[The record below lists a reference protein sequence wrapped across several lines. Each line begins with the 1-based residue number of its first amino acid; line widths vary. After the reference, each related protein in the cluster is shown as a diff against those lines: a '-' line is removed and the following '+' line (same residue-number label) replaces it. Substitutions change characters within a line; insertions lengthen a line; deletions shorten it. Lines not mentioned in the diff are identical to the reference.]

1 MRERALRKPLREGL
15 GEMRTAGV
23 RRVLM
28 GNRTQWGC
36 WEVGQLRG
44 SHADRWGVQGR
55 SCWGEGAP
63 GAGGRGS
70 AVSSLSPLWSKQG
83 ARLGWQSRPPA
94 DFGVKGAVLSTSPS
108 PLRCVG
114 WQAGLPV
121 ATAWTM
127 CDPRARLRL
136 MCAGSC
142 SPQAPVVPSGAA
154 SCALRGRKNLS
165 DRNLSSEE
173 CAPVPRVC
181 PPNPCRLRSPLHAVA
196 SWLLS
201 STAPG
206 HLLPSPHHMGI
217 TLQGG
222 PPPSSRGMA
231 ALRGHIPHLR
241 HHAITRAPL
250 TWSAPSPGASRHLG
264 APSPGTLPHLEHH
277 VTWSTPSPGAL
288 LALTPGYGGLPT
300 PDCWRFPVL

>member
-1 MRERALRKPLREGL
+1 MSESRGRSSHERKSLKEAPERGSGK
-15 GEMRTAGV
+15 MRTAGV

-55 SCWGEGAP
+55 SCWGEGAL

-70 AVSSLSPLWSKQG
+70 AVSSLCPLWSKQG
-83 ARLGWQSRPPA
+83 ARLGWRSRLPA

-108 PLRCVG
+108 PLRCAG
-114 WQAGLPV
+114 WQAGLLV

-127 CDPRARLRL
+127 RDPRGRLRL
-136 MCAGSC
+136 KRSC

-173 CAPVPRVC
+173 CAPVPRAC

-201 STAPG
+201 STAPR
-206 HLLPSPHHMGI
+206 HLLPSPRHTGV

-222 PPPSSRGMA
+222 PPPSSRGWLPFGA
-231 ALRGHIPHLR
+231 
-241 HHAITRAPL
+241 TFL
-250 TWSAPSPGASRHLG
+250 TFGIRPSPEHR
-264 APSPGTLPHLEHH
+264 SPGVLPHPEHHVTWVLPHLEHSL
-277 VTWSTPSPGAL
+277 TWSTPCPDTWIRRSPHSRL
-288 LALTPGYGGLPT
+288 LEISSSLVTGG
-300 PDCWRFPVL
+300 